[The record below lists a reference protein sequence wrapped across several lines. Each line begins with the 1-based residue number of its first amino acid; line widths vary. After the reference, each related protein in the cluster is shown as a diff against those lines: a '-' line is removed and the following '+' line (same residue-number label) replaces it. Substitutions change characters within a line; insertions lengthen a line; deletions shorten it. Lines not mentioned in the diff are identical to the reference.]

1 MESTDTPAKD
11 SNSTSELEAMKA
23 MMQKLMDSHET
34 LLNTVADLNKRLPA
48 TGLNE
53 SFFAED
59 NPVYHTPEPAGPTT
73 RRSSML
79 LQPTTITPAAPTSLA
94 VAIPFKTEAL
104 KTKLNFVTLTKL
116 RSDYRLYSTQPGNA
130 GAKILLWQ
138 EAYIPENNRA
148 RIINQLTKFSN
159 SPAKQI
165 IDDSFAVPSEE
176 ELMLMWSLKT
186 SSVYWK

>member
-1 MESTDTPAKD
+1 
-11 SNSTSELEAMKA
+11 
-23 MMQKLMDSHET
+23 
-34 LLNTVADLNKRLPA
+34 
-48 TGLNE
+48 
-53 SFFAED
+53 
-59 NPVYHTPEPAGPTT
+59 
-73 RRSSML
+73 ML
-79 LQPTTITPAAPTSLA
+79 LQPVTIAPAAPTSLA

-176 ELMLMWSLKT
+176 ELILMEFKDVFSLLEMAILPQQPLEYEEAIAEIAKHHMSGNIYLGITAQPYYLQILVT
-186 SSVYWK
+186 SLTSTLGENSLSSLFYY